1 MVKHNTTLIN
11 SILLL
16 RLLLRDGLYG
26 TEQDSDVSY
35 FSDGIIVDIYV
46 RTEEIQICWG
56 LALRLRSSQILVL
69 ELRIIGLISWSFQL
83 GSRSQ
88 NTSWSFLDQV
98 MTAFISVKNTL
109 IRDWY
114 SKTVTNGNTIRS
126 YSKQLGR
133 MPVGILQMIV
143 GQGSILCLLLLMLM
157 TKYPNTLSPVMSMS
171 GSGHLQG
178 SELVIWSK
186 SL

>member
-1 MVKHNTTLIN
+1 
-11 SILLL
+11 
-16 RLLLRDGLYG
+16 
-26 TEQDSDVSY
+26 
-35 FSDGIIVDIYV
+35 
-46 RTEEIQICWG
+46 
-56 LALRLRSSQILVL
+56 
-69 ELRIIGLISWSFQL
+69 
-83 GSRSQ
+83 
-88 NTSWSFLDQV
+88 

-126 YSKQLGR
+126 YSKQLGM

-157 TKYPNTLSPVMSMS
+157 TEYPNTLSPVMSMS

-178 SELVIWSK
+178 SELVI
-186 SL
+186 